1 MENFRNS
8 QLHIWQRLEI
18 YLQLHCK
25 TWQYSRAQ
33 YEIAIITTIFAS
45 AVKNLIIKTTCAIA
59 IQNWQHYG
67 IILNYYS
74 KLATSHNYFRLPYKI
89 GNIVK
94 IFATAEIAKSGKF
107 SITEKCHQHRVRG
120 LAKCLPSTI
129 ASLLSVINPL

>member
-25 TWQYSRAQ
+25 TWQYSRVQ

-45 AVKNLIIKTTCAIA
+45 AVKNLIIKTTWTIA

-107 SITEKCHQHRVRG
+107 SITEKCHQQSENVLHPISNNKIS
-120 LAKCLPSTI
+120 AN
-129 ASLLSVINPL
+129 LSREMR